1 VSTEHEIGQV
11 DDAENAAHPALT
23 TVRQPLAQARRA
35 QVSAPRGLIEAT
47 GHFSKIT

>member
-1 VSTEHEIGQV
+1 MAWRHRQER
-11 DDAENAAHPALT
+11 DDENAAHPPLT

-35 QVSAPRGLIEAT
+35 PVSAPRGLIEAI